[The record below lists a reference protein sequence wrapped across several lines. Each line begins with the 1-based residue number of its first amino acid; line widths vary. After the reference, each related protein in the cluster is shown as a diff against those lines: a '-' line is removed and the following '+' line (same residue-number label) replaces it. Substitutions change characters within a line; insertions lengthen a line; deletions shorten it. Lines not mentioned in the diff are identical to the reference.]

1 MGFRL
6 RAVGK
11 WTATERFL
19 NRLQSKDYFS
29 RLNEYAQRG
38 VSALQ
43 AATPVDS
50 GKTAS
55 AWRAEVEVGNDT
67 TSIYWINDN
76 VTYQGDPVA
85 ILLQYGHG
93 TGTGGY
99 VQGRDYINPAMKPV
113 FDSIEEGVWQLVIG
127 G

>member
-1 MGFRL
+1 M
-6 RAVGK
+6 
-11 WTATERFL
+11 T
-19 NRLQSKDYFS
+19 
-29 RLNEYAQRG
+29 EYAQQG
-38 VSALQ
+38 VNALQ

-55 AWRAEVEVGNDT
+55 AWRYEIEAGGDR

-76 VTYQGDPVA
+76 ATYQGDPIA

>member
-6 RAVGK
+6 QAVGK

-19 NRLQSKDYFS
+19 NRLQRKDYFS
-29 RLNEYAQRG
+29 RLNEYAQQG

-50 GKTAS
+50 GRTAS
-55 AWRAEVEVGNDT
+55 AWRYEIEANGDT

-76 VTYQGDPVA
+76 TTYQGDPIA

-99 VQGRDYINPAMKPV
+99 VRGRDYINPAMRPV
-113 FDSIEEGVWQLVIG
+113 FDKIEEGVWQLVIG

>member
-6 RAVGK
+6 QAVGK

-19 NRLQSKDYFS
+19 NRLQRQDYFS
-29 RLNEYAQRG
+29 RLTEYAQQG
-38 VSALQ
+38 VNALQ
-43 AATPVDS
+43 SATPVDS
-50 GKTAS
+50 GRTAS
-55 AWRAEVEVGNDT
+55 AWRYEIEVGGDR

-76 VTYQGDPVA
+76 TTYQGDPIA